1 MTDHTSSGLRLLDA
15 ANLRLFRI
23 AGVTRLTIEEQC
35 SFLSIGVHRAFPVSN
50 PDRYIGLLDG
60 AGKDIGLIADPS
72 QLDPDS
78 RKLLEE
84 ELELRYFVPVV
95 QRVISVK
102 EEFGSVY
109 WTVETN
115 RGYADFVVRNPKD
128 STQELSGNRFIL
140 TDVDGNRF
148 EFPDVSKLD
157 RASAETISRSI

>member
-1 MTDHTSSGLRLLDA
+1 MSEQDRTDLRLLNA
-15 ANLRLFRI
+15 SELRLFRI
-23 AGVTRLTIEEQC
+23 AGVTRLTIEDQC

-72 QLDPDS
+72 QLDQES

-95 QRVISVK
+95 ERVVSMK

-109 WTVETN
+109 WTVRTN
-115 RGYADFVVRNPKD
+115 RGQADFVVRNPKD
-128 STQELSGNRFIL
+128 STQELSGNRVIL

-157 RASAETISRSI
+157 RTSAETIARNT